1 MRTILLS
8 ALLLFTLTSI
18 GQVKRFTIQG
28 QVLDPKGEPISDV
41 YIVNLVSKE
50 KDISLNNGVFT
61 IQVLPSDSIVLSHIS
76 YFRKI
81 VRIHDI
87 LLDPVIT
94 LYSENVDI
102 PEVRVTPDQ
111 KSELDHAN
119 ENMMFLGDYKTPV
132 KSRLTEENPTPTQTI
147 VTDHND
153 QMRVEASS
161 ISLVRFSPSEN
172 IGKLFTKLKKKD
184 HSKQYSSTRRQ
195 LKEVEEKKKKA
206 P

>member
-119 ENMMFLGDYKTPV
+119 ENMMFLGDYKPPV

-147 VTDHND
+147 VTEHND

>member
-1 MRTILLS
+1 MRPILLLI
-8 ALLLFTLTSI
+8 LLLAAMCSV
-18 GQVKRFTIQG
+18 GQVQRFTIQG
-28 QVLDPKGEPISDV
+28 QVIDPNGEPVSDV

-50 KDISLNNGVFT
+50 KDISLSNGVFT

-87 LLDPVIT
+87 LLDPIIT
-94 LYSENVDI
+94 IYSENVDI

-119 ENMMFLGDYKTPV
+119 ENMQFLQEYKPPV
-132 KSRLTEENPTPTQTI
+132 KARLAQEEPDPTQSIMTE
-147 VTDHND
+147 HND

-161 ISLVRFSPSEN
+161 LSLVRFSPSEN
-172 IGKLFTKLKKKD
+172 VGKLFTRLKKKD
-184 HSKQYSSTRRQ
+184 YTSNYSSTKKQ
-195 LKEVEEKKKKA
+195 LKEVQKEEK
-206 P
+206 